1 MPQDIELPKTMQ
13 PFTHDGVTYKGGES
27 YHTDDPCKAIA
38 FYNSFAQ
45 QNPDAPQIDK
55 TKNAWADTYAACAA
69 AGPPQ
74 PAAMPPA
81 PGAEAKPGPGEGDGK
96 AAQGA
101 PAPKAEPVATTAKP
115 EVKPDPPP
123 AQGNEPKRA
132 EPGKA
137 ASAVAGER
145 AKDTTSSADPVDLF
159 TGAFTVEEI
168 DLVVPDTIL
177 PLMLV
182 RTYRSGIALMGPLG
196 WNWDHGYNIYL
207 RELADGTI
215 AVWRQLHEDIFRPD
229 GAGFAPPRGVF
240 ETLDIVAG
248 QAQTYEIT
256 GDGGMV
262 MRFERPPGW
271 MDIERIPLVRIA
283 DRHGNAQRLTY
294 GSDDLLARVEDD
306 DGHRLLFDYDDCG
319 LLTRVSDGL
328 GRIWSYVHDEQRFE
342 LTEVV
347 TPAIEGHPAGI
358 RRRYHYAPADAP
370 LELRHNIVR
379 VEDAAGRVYLENRY
393 DEDPA
398 SVSFARVVEQR
409 YGGFLYQYAYAQLQ
423 WVPPGADF
431 VNVPSWQVEAV
442 NPDFT
447 LETYTFNYR
456 GDLLDRRFRLTRD
469 KSYRICA
476 TLFEY
481 DEQGN
486 RTAVSLPDG
495 RQQLSVWDH
504 GNPDPKLRGKLLR
517 RELTAAAGFPVPSR
531 IVWRGEYEQR
541 YGLLRRAR
549 NEEGAL
555 SERFYDFDDAPGDPN
570 ATGRLTRVEE
580 PQVVLPDGTMQVAS
594 TRYEV
599 DPRGRV
605 TATIAADG
613 VRYEREYGTTGGGA
627 GRLVREVADA
637 AGLALVTTT
646 ERDAFGYPAAFVD
659 PAGNRTV
666 RAANALG
673 LVERIEQPLV
683 DGEAAI
689 YRFGYDSDRKLCRV
703 ERPRGAYDDPVL
715 AGAAIVDRFEYDVLG
730 FPVVSLFGA
739 NTATP
744 RLFRTRNDYRGF
756 PEQALNPDGSRTI
769 RRFDERGL
777 LLEEVSEGPD
787 GSREIR
793 SWHYTRAG
801 NLDRHVAPGGA
812 VTRIEQDGFGRTSR
826 VRQPD
831 ASEERT
837 SWLADDRI
845 GAIEIV
851 GPDGHGTHRRLSY
864 IAYGYDA
871 RGRRDRITVDAFV
884 DDPAVAQLLETR
896 IIHDA
901 MGRVRRVVN
910 PNGSIARND
919 YDGAGRLVTTTDP
932 VGNVQQRSYDA
943 AGNLIRLELQDQQ
956 PGGPASIV
964 RRFAHDARGR
974 MVAVIEP
981 DDAETRYAYDARG
994 LEIDRI
1000 DPLGRSRT
1008 TEHDAFGNR
1017 IAEVH
1022 DALGMAHR
1030 HQWALDAMARPT
1042 AYRDPTGEVT
1052 HYGYDGIGRLVS
1064 VAQPNGFHSTRTLN
1078 GAGDVVEEKLG
1089 SGIVLRFGYDGER
1102 RLANLAATNLP
1113 AGIVPVPE
1121 HRYAYDG
1128 LGRLVRA
1135 EAGGA
1140 VVERWWDSLGRLVT
1154 DRADGVAL
1162 SARFDDIAGTRIRHW
1177 PDGREDRWTLDAA
1190 DRPIAAERVGVG
1202 LGADGMFA
1210 QIAYSG
1216 AHRPAERRANA
1227 GVIERH
1233 RYDARKRA
1241 VAIEQLAATGMEAL
1255 RYAYDAVDRGRLESG
1270 GGPASWSRVNRFDA
1284 RGRLVEAREL
1294 AGAAPLPPVID
1305 QPAQDAAIAAAD
1317 LLPAAG
1323 GQFFAYDAA
1332 DARVSVGPLGGAA
1345 NAITLAAGHRPIV
1358 SGAQHFA
1365 WSTDGIA
1372 TGDGDRTFRADALGR
1387 IVAVEAAGNP
1397 LLTIGFDPLGR
1408 VATVAERGHPVRTLR
1423 YFGDCADQEEEAGVA
1438 TWQVSRNP
1446 ADDLPVALHRAGGTL
1461 IPFHDRRRSL
1471 TMLCDTAGNVVE
1483 RYRYDAF
1490 GRASILAPDGA
1501 PRATSAVGVAP
1512 VFAGQR
1518 LLPETGLYLSRYR
1531 LMDPRHGIF
1540 LSPDPRGYASSASQ
1554 YVYAAQNPV
1563 DLIDPDGDI
1572 AFLAIFAIMA
1582 VGAVVAGGLNAVR
1595 QGIAMQEDPERAKAG
1610 FSWSELGKSMGLG
1623 AILAPVAVF
1632 APEIAI
1638 PLAGLG
1644 VASGASEISQG
1655 HYATGAFDI
1664 VTSLAPFGSR
1674 NVRGAVVGKGS
1685 YFGAAMNKGPAVS
1698 LSTRAARFNVMP
1710 VPFGRKLG
1718 VAYTGKPDKV
1728 GHVGVLLEDAAGEM
1742 TLYEKN
1748 GQRFEEGGPIFAKFN
1763 AESPPPETYFTG
1775 RSIVPFQSDILTV
1788 PPEVADAAAVYALNR
1803 MARSPL
1809 EPFSFKTANCS
1820 HFGNDALAAA
1830 GFGQLNPAGTA
1841 QGLYSGFQ
1849 GLKPVGPMSF
1859 AAPFFLKLP
1868 EPSRLSK

>member
-1 MPQDIELPKTMQ
+1 MPQDIDLPKTMQ
-13 PFTHDGVTYKGGES
+13 PFTYDGITYKGGES

-38 FYNSFAQ
+38 FYDGFAQ
-45 QNPDAPQIDK
+45 QNPNAPQVDK

-74 PAAMPPA
+74 PTAMPPA
-81 PGAEAKPGPGEGDGK
+81 PGEDAKPDPSEGDGK

-101 PAPKAEPVATTAKP
+101 PAPKAEAVATTTKP
-115 EVKPDPPP
+115 EIKPDAQP
-123 AQGNEPKRA
+123 AQGNEPTRA

-137 ASAVAGER
+137 ASAVAGEK
-145 AKDTTSSADPVDLF
+145 AKENTSSADPVDLF
-159 TGAFTVEEI
+159 AGAFTVEEI
-168 DLVVPDTIL
+168 DLVVPDTVL
-177 PLMLV
+177 PLMFV
-182 RTYRSGIALMGPLG
+182 RNYRSGIALMGPLG

-215 AVWRQLHEDIFRPD
+215 AVWRQLHEDIFRP
-229 GAGFAPPRGVF
+229 AGPRFEPPRGVF
-240 ETLDIVAG
+240 ETLDSVAG
-248 QAQTYEIT
+248 LPQTYEVT

-271 MDIERIPLVRIA
+271 MDVERIPLVRIA
-283 DRHGNAQRLTY
+283 DRHGNVQTLTY
-294 GSDDLLARVEDD
+294 GTDDLLARVEDD
-306 DGHRLLFDYDDCG
+306 DGHHLLFEYDLCG

-328 GRIWSYVHDEQRFE
+328 GRAWSYGHDEQRFE

-347 TPAIEGHPAGI
+347 TPAIEGHLEGI

-393 DEDPA
+393 DDDPA
-398 SVSFARVVEQR
+398 SISFARVIEQR
-409 YGGFLYQYAYAQLQ
+409 YGGFLYQYAHAQLQ

-486 RTAVSLPDG
+486 RTAVMLPDG
-495 RQQLSVWDH
+495 RQELSVWDH
-504 GNPDPKLRGKLLR
+504 ANPDPRLRGKLLR

-531 IVWRGEYEQR
+531 IIWRGEYEER

-549 NEEGAL
+549 NEEGSV
-555 SERFYDFDDAPGDPN
+555 SERFYDFDDAPGDPT
-570 ATGRLTRVEE
+570 ATGRLSRVKE
-580 PQVVLPDGTMQVAS
+580 PQVVLPDGTVQAAS
-594 TRYEV
+594 TRYEF
-599 DPRGRV
+599 DARGRL

-613 VRYEREYGTTGGGA
+613 VRYERHYGTAGGEA
-627 GRLVREVADA
+627 GRLVREVTDA

-646 ERDAFGYPAAFVD
+646 ERDTFGYPAAFVD
-659 PAGNRTV
+659 PAGNRTM
-666 RAANALG
+666 RASNALG
-673 LVERIEQPLV
+673 LVERIEQPVV
-683 DGEAAI
+683 DGEAAV

-715 AGAAIVDRFEYDVLG
+715 AGAAIVDRFHYDVLG
-730 FPVVSLFGA
+730 FPTVSHFA
-739 NTATP
+739 TNTATP
-744 RLFRTRNDYRGF
+744 RMFRTRNDYRGF
-756 PEQALNPDGSRTI
+756 PEQALNPDGSRMV

-777 LLEEVSEGPD
+777 LLEEASEGSD

-801 NLDRHVAPGGA
+801 NLDRYVAPGGA
-812 VTRIEQDGFGRTSR
+812 LTRMEQDGFGRTIR

-831 ASEERT
+831 QSEERT
-837 SWLADDRI
+837 TWLADDRI

-851 GPDGHGTHRRLSY
+851 GPDGHGLHRRLSHV
-864 IAYGYDA
+864 AYGYDA

-884 DDPAVAQLLETR
+884 DDLAPAQALATQIV
-896 IIHDA
+896 HDA
-901 MGRVRRVVN
+901 VGRVRRIIN
-910 PNGSIARND
+910 PNGSIVRNE
-919 YDGAGRLVTTTDP
+919 YDGAGRLVATIDP
-932 VGNVQQRSYDA
+932 VGNVQRQYHDA
-943 AGNLIRLELQDQQ
+943 AGNLVRLELEDQE
-956 PGGPASIV
+956 PGGLASIV
-964 RRFAHDARGR
+964 KRFTCDVRGR
-974 MVAVIEP
+974 VVAVIEP
-981 DDAETRYAYDARG
+981 DGAETRYVYDARG
-994 LEIDRI
+994 LQIDRI
-1000 DPLGRSRT
+1000 DSLGRSRT

-1017 IAEVH
+1017 MAEVH
-1022 DALGMAHR
+1022 DALGMMHR
-1030 HQWALDAMARPT
+1030 HEWVLDAMARPT

-1052 HYGYDGIGRLVS
+1052 SYGYDGIGRLVS
-1064 VAQPNGFHSTRTLN
+1064 ISQPNGFHSTRNLN
-1078 GAGDVVEEKLG
+1078 SAGDVVEEKLG
-1089 SGIVLRFGYDGER
+1089 SGIIVRFGYDGER
-1102 RLANLAATNLP
+1102 RLASLAATNVP
-1113 AGIVPVPE
+1113 TGIIPVPE
-1121 HRYAYDG
+1121 HRFAYDG

-1135 EAGGA
+1135 EAGGV
-1140 VVERWWDSLGRLVT
+1140 VVERRWDSLGRLVS
-1154 DRADGVAL
+1154 DRSGGVEL
-1162 SARFDDIAGTRIRHW
+1162 VARFDDLAGTLVRQW
-1177 PDGREDRWTLDAA
+1177 PDGREDCWTLDAA
-1190 DRPIAAERVGVG
+1190 DRPIAAERVGSG

-1216 AHRPAERRANA
+1216 SRWPAERRVDA
-1227 GVIERH
+1227 GLIERH

-1241 VAIEQLAATGMEAL
+1241 VAIEHIVTTGMEAL
-1255 RYAYDAVDRGRLESG
+1255 RYTYDAVNRGRLESG
-1270 GGPASWSRVNRFDA
+1270 DGPAAWSRLNRFDA
-1284 RGRLVEAREL
+1284 RGRLLETREL
-1294 AGAAPLPPVID
+1294 GGTAPPPASID
-1305 QPAQDAAIAAAD
+1305 QPAQDAAIAVAD
-1317 LLPAAG
+1317 LIPAMG
-1323 GQFFAYDAA
+1323 GQSFAYDAA
-1332 DARVSVGPLGGAA
+1332 DARISVGQIGGTASA
-1345 NAITLAAGHRPIV
+1345 VTLAAGHRPTLT
-1358 SGAQHFA
+1358 GAQHFA
-1365 WSTDGIA
+1365 WSADGIA
-1372 TGDGDRTFRADALGR
+1372 TSDGDRTFRADALGR
-1387 IVAVEAAGNP
+1387 IVAVEEAGD
-1397 LLTIGFDPLGR
+1397 LLLAIGFDPLGR
-1408 VATVAERGHPVRTLR
+1408 VVTIAEQERPTRTLR
-1423 YFGDCADQEEEAGVA
+1423 YFGDFADQEDEGGIA
-1438 TWQVSRNP
+1438 TWHVSRNP
-1446 ADDLPVALHRAGGTL
+1446 GDDMPIALHRSSGTL

-1471 TMLCDTAGNVVE
+1471 TMLCDPAGTVVE

-1490 GRASILAPDGA
+1490 GRATILSPDGT
-1501 PRATSAVGVAP
+1501 PRATSSVGVAP

-1518 LLPETGLYLSRYR
+1518 LLPETGLYLSHYR

-1540 LSPDPRGYASSASQ
+1540 LSPDPRGYAASASQ
-1554 YVYAAQNPV
+1554 YVYAAQNPI

-1610 FSWSELGKSMGLG
+1610 FSWTELGKSMGLG
-1623 AILAPVAVF
+1623 AILAPIAVF
-1632 APEIAI
+1632 APEVAI

-1644 VASGASEISQG
+1644 VVSGASEISQG

-1664 VTSLAPFGSR
+1664 VTSLAPFGSK
-1674 NVRGAVVGKGS
+1674 NVRGATVGKGS

-1728 GHVGVLLEDAAGEM
+1728 GHVGILLEDAAGDL

-1748 GQRFEEGGPIFAKFN
+1748 GQRLAEDGPAVAKFN
-1763 AESPPPETYFTG
+1763 EESPPPETYFTG
-1775 RSIVPFQSDILTV
+1775 RSIVPFQNDMLTV
-1788 PPEVADAAAVYALNR
+1788 PPEVADAAAAYALNR
-1803 MARSPL
+1803 MAVSPL
-1809 EPFSFKTANCS
+1809 EPFSYKTANCS
-1820 HFGNDALAAA
+1820 HFGGDTLAAA
-1830 GFGQLNPAGTA
+1830 GFGQLNPPGTA

-1859 AAPFFLKLP
+1859 TAPFFAKLP
-1868 EPSRLSK
+1868 PQSRLSK